1 MIFLQQFPFYIN
13 SGMSALLFRSIQYSQ
28 EETIVVSIR
37 ICYTRYEKKGCDC
50 MLATKSQVVVE
61 TSDTAKL
68 ELYRLIGEGYKA
80 MQEGRT
86 STIDEVREKLKKR
99 REERG

>member
-1 MIFLQQFPFYIN
+1 
-13 SGMSALLFRSIQYSQ
+13 
-28 EETIVVSIR
+28 
-37 ICYTRYEKKGCDC
+37 
-50 MLATKSQVVVE
+50 MLAAKAQQVIE
-61 TSDTAKL
+61 ATDITKL
-68 ELYRLIGEGYKA
+68 EFYRLIGEGYKA